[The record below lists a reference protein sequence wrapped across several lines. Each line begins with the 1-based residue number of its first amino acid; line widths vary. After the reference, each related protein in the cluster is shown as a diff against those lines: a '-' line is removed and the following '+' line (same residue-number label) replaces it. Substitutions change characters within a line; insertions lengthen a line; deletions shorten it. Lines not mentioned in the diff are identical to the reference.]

1 MLLGKL
7 TLDAIPYKEP
17 IIVAALS
24 GAGLMGLLVMAL
36 ITKFGKWGYLWKE
49 WLTSVDHKKIGV
61 MYIAVAMIM
70 LLRGFADALM
80 MRAQLA
86 KATDGHLGVFPPE
99 HYDQIFTA
107 HGVIMIIFMAMPF
120 MTGLMNIVVPLQ
132 IGARDVAFPFL
143 NSLSFWLLVSAVILV
158 NLSLGVGNFAR
169 TGWVAYPPLSE
180 LGFSP
185 DVGVDYYTWALQ
197 ISGIGTTLTAIN
209 FLVTIIKMRA
219 PGMKLM
225 QMPIFTWTCTWANVL
240 IVASFPILTGAL
252 AMLSLDRYLDFH
264 FFTAEAGGNAM
275 MYLNLFWAWGHPEV
289 YILVLPAFG
298 IFSEVIS
305 TFSGKRL
312 FGHTSMIIASGV
324 ISVLGFMV
332 WLHHF
337 FTMGSGAD
345 VNAFFGIATMVISV
359 PTGVKLFNWLFT
371 MYQGRIRF
379 TPPVLWTMGFMVTF
393 SIGGMTGVLMAVPGA
408 DFVLHNSLFLI
419 AHFHNTIIGG
429 AVFGYLA
436 GFSYWFPKAFGFKL
450 NEKLGKAAFW
460 FWQTGFMFAFIPLY
474 ILGFLGM
481 TRRLNHTDNAAW
493 DPWLYLACVGAVL
506 IACGIGC
513 QLLQLYVSI
522 RDRKQNLDVT
532 GDPWNGHT
540 LEWSTSSPPPFY
552 NFATVPHVHDID
564 AFTDMKEKGEA
575 YKVPHKY
582 APIHMP
588 SNTATGV
595 YIGGF
600 TTLLGFALIWHIWW
614 LAIVGLVGIIG
625 AMLARAYDNNLD
637 YYVQP
642 DEVETIER
650 AHFEQ
655 MGIDVDNYAE
665 RDADKPR
672 RGSRPTTT
680 A

>member
-1 MLLGKL
+1 MFGKL
-7 TLDAIPYKEP
+7 TLDAIPFHEP
-17 IIVAALS
+17 IVMGALG
-24 GAGLMGLLVMAL
+24 GAGLIGLLVLAA
-36 ITKFGKWGYLWKE
+36 ITKYRKWGYLWTE
-49 WLTSVDHKKIGV
+49 WLTSVDHKRIGV
-61 MYIAVAMIM
+61 MYIAVALVM

-80 MRAQLA
+80 MRTQLA
-86 KATDGHLGVFPPE
+86 MATDGAMGVFPPS
-99 HYDQIFTA
+99 HYDQVFTA

-120 MTGLMNIVVPLQ
+120 MTGLMNIVVPQQ

-143 NSLSFWLLVSAVILV
+143 NSLSFYLLVAAAALV

-169 TGWVAYPPLSE
+169 TGWVAYPPLAE
-180 LGFSP
+180 LAFSP

-197 ISGIGTTLTAIN
+197 ISGIGTTLTAVN
-209 FLVTIIKMRA
+209 FLVTVLRMRA

-298 IFSEVIS
+298 IFSEVVS
-305 TFSGKRL
+305 TFTGKRL

-337 FTMGSGAD
+337 FTMGSGAN

-371 MYQGRIRF
+371 IFRGRLRF
-379 TPPVLWTMGFMVTF
+379 EVPILWTLGFMVTF
-393 SIGGMTGVLMAVPGA
+393 TIGGMTGVLMAVPGA

-436 GFSYWFPKAFGFKL
+436 GFTYWFPKVFGFRL
-450 NEKLGKAAFW
+450 EPKLGKAAFW
-460 FWQTGFMFAFIPLY
+460 FWQIGFYFAFMPLY

-481 TRRLNHTDNAAW
+481 TRRLNHTNNPAW
-493 DPWLYLACVGAVL
+493 DIWLYVALFGALL

-513 QLLQLYVSI
+513 QLLQLGVSI
-522 RDRKQNLDVT
+522 WQRKKLVDQT

-540 LEWSTSSPPPFY
+540 LEWSIPSPPPSY
-552 NFATVPHVHDID
+552 NFAVLPQVQDID
-564 AFTDMKEKGEA
+564 AFTDMKEKGTA
-575 YKVPHKY
+575 YAKPASY

-588 SNTATGV
+588 RNTAAGV
-595 YIGGF
+595 WIGGF
-600 TTLLGFALIWHIWW
+600 TLALGFALIWHIWW
-614 LAIVGLVGIIG
+614 LAIVGLVGIVG
-625 AMLARAYDNNLD
+625 SMLARAYDD
-637 YYVQP
+637 DRDFYIQP
-642 DEVETIER
+642 AEIEATER
-650 AHFEQ
+650 AA
-655 MGIDVDNYAE
+655 AE
-665 RDADKPR
+665 RRALAAT
-672 RGSRPTTT
+672 S